1 MESGCDTQDFD
12 EYLLCT
18 MTEKLIFTQQDG
30 ETLLIK
36 LSGEWTL
43 ADGIPS
49 PEEILTGIGVKPGVR
64 SLAFDT
70 AEIGRWDDGLLVF
83 LRKISEASS
92 LNDVVLDPAGLPR
105 GAQGLLKLATAVP
118 AKDTIHDP
126 METSLLNRIG
136 DVSLRLTQS
145 WNETQIFVGEAFLGF
160 LKLLRGHAR
169 LRPRDLWEQMRR
181 CGADALPIV
190 TLILFLIGVILGFTA
205 AIPLRMFGAEIYI
218 ASLVGIAIV
227 RELAPMMTA
236 IILAGRSGAAFAAE
250 LGTMT
255 VNEEIDALRT
265 AGFSPMEFLVMPRL
279 LALGLM
285 MPLLS
290 LYADFMGILGGAM
303 VSKGLV
309 GISYTL
315 YMQQTI
321 EVLDA
326 TQFQLGAIKAFIYG
340 ILVAVAGCMRGMQ
353 CGRSA
358 SAVGQAT
365 TSAVVTG
372 IVYIIVASAV
382 TTVIYSL
389 LGY

>member
-1 MESGCDTQDFD
+1 
-12 EYLLCT
+12 
-18 MTEKLIFTQQDG
+18 MTEKLQLVHPD
-30 ETLLIK
+30 EVTLLIK
-36 LSGEWTL
+36 LSGDWTL
-43 ADGIPS
+43 LDGIPS
-49 PEEILTGIGVKPGVR
+49 PDEILKWIEDKAGLQRLVFESEAIG
-64 SLAFDT
+64 
-70 AEIGRWDDGLLVF
+70 EWDNGLLIF
-83 LRKISEASS
+83 LKKIADACSR
-92 LNDVVLDPAGLPR
+92 DGVQLDAQGLPR
-105 GAQGLLKLATAVP
+105 GVQGLLELATAVP
-118 AKDTIHDP
+118 TKDTACDP
-126 METSLLNRIG
+126 METSLLSLIG
-136 DVSLRLTQS
+136 DVSLRMSKSWSDTLTFIG
-145 WNETQIFVGEAFLGF
+145 ETFLSF
-160 LKLLRGHAR
+160 LKLLRGKAR
-169 LRPRDLWEQMRR
+169 LRAQDVWAQMRM

-190 TLILFLIGVILGFTA
+190 TLILFLIGMILGFTA

-218 ASLVGIAIV
+218 SSLVGIAVV
-227 RELAPMMTA
+227 REMSPMMTA

-265 AGFSPMEFLVMPRL
+265 AGFSPMEFLVLPRL
-279 LALGLM
+279 LALCLM

-290 LYADFMGILGGAM
+290 LYASFLGILGGAL
-303 VSKGLV
+303 VSKTIS

-326 TQFQLGAIKAFIYG
+326 TQFFLGAIKAFVYG

-358 SAVGQAT
+358 SAVGTAT

-382 TTVIYSL
+382 TTFIYTL

>member
-1 MESGCDTQDFD
+1 
-12 EYLLCT
+12 
-18 MTEKLIFTQQDG
+18 MTEKLILAQQDEG
-30 ETLLIK
+30 TLLIK
-36 LSGEWTL
+36 ISGDWTF
-43 ADGIPS
+43 AEGIPS
-49 PEEILTGIGVKPGVR
+49 PDEVLSRIGAKPGVQ
-64 SLAFDT
+64 SLAFDST
-70 AEIGRWDDGLLVF
+70 EIGEWDNGLLIF
-83 LRKISEASS
+83 LRMIADAGSREA
-92 LNDVVLDPAGLPR
+92 VRLDAQGLPR
-105 GAQGLLKLATAVP
+105 GVQGLLELATAVP
-118 AKDTIHDP
+118 AKDTARDP
-126 METSLLNRIG
+126 TESSILNLVG
-136 DVSLRLTQS
+136 DVSLRVTRS
-145 WNETQIFVGEAFLGF
+145 WNDTLSFIGEAFLSF
-160 LKLLRGHAR
+160 LKLLRGKAH
-169 LRPRDLWEQMRR
+169 LRASDLWAQMRM

-190 TLILFLIGVILGFTA
+190 TLILFLIGMILGFTA

-218 ASLVGIAIV
+218 ASLVGIAVV
-227 RELAPMMTA
+227 REMAPMMTA

-265 AGFSPMEFLVMPRL
+265 AGFSPMEFLVLPRL

-285 MPLLS
+285 MPLLC
-290 LYADFMGILGGAM
+290 LYASFLGIMGGAL
-303 VSKGLV
+303 VSKTLS

-326 TQFQLGAIKAFIYG
+326 TQFFLGAIKAFVYG

-358 SAVGQAT
+358 SAVGTAT

-382 TTVIYSL
+382 TTFIYTI

>member
-1 MESGCDTQDFD
+1 
-12 EYLLCT
+12 
-18 MTEKLIFTQQDG
+18 MTDKLAFTQHDG

-36 LSGEWTL
+36 LSGDWTL
-43 ADGIPS
+43 AGSIPS
-49 PEEILTGIGVKPGVR
+49 PDTVLGRIGGGSGIQR
-64 SLAFDT
+64 LAFDST
-70 AEIGRWDDGLLVF
+70 EIGKWDNGLLIF
-83 LRKISEASS
+83 LRKLADACSRDGIH
-92 LNDVVLDPAGLPR
+92 LDVQGLPS
-105 GAQGLLKLATAVP
+105 GVQGLLELATAVP
-118 AKDTIHDP
+118 TKDTARDP
-126 METSLLNRIG
+126 HEASVLELIG
-136 DVSLRLTQS
+136 DVSLRMTKSFADTLS
-145 WNETQIFVGEAFLGF
+145 FIGEAFLSF
-160 LKLLRGHAR
+160 LKLLRGKAR
-169 LRPRDLWEQMRR
+169 FRASDLWDQMRKS
-181 CGADALPIV
+181 GADALPIV
-190 TLILFLIGVILGFTA
+190 TLILFLIGIIIGFTS

-218 ASLVGIAIV
+218 ATLVGIAIV
-227 RELAPMMTA
+227 REMAPMMTA

-265 AGFSPMEFLVMPRL
+265 AGFSPMEFLVLPRL

-290 LYADFMGILGGAM
+290 LYASFLGILGGAL
-303 VSKGLV
+303 VSKTIS

-321 EVLDA
+321 EALNA
-326 TQFQLGAIKAFIYG
+326 TQFFLGAIKAFIYG

-358 SAVGQAT
+358 SAVGTAT

-372 IVYIIVASAV
+372 IVYVIVASAL
-382 TTVIYSL
+382 TTFFYTI

>member
-1 MESGCDTQDFD
+1 
-12 EYLLCT
+12 
-18 MTEKLIFTQQDG
+18 MTEKLQLAPHDEG
-30 ETLLIK
+30 TLLIK
-36 LSGEWTL
+36 LSGDWTL
-43 ADGIPS
+43 AEGIPS
-49 PEEILTGIGVKPGVR
+49 PEEILTRIEAKPGVQ
-64 SLAFDT
+64 SLSFDS
-70 AEIGRWDDGLLVF
+70 AEIGEWDNGLLIF
-83 LRKISEASS
+83 LKKIAVACSRDSTQ
-92 LNDVVLDPAGLPR
+92 LDIQGLPR
-105 GAQGLLKLATAVP
+105 GVQGLLELATAVP
-118 AKDTIHDP
+118 AKDTARDP
-126 METSLLNRIG
+126 TESSILNLVG
-136 DVSLRLTQS
+136 DVSLRVTRS
-145 WNETQIFVGEAFLGF
+145 WNDTLTFIGEAFLSF
-160 LKLLRGHAR
+160 LKLLRGKAR
-169 LRPRDLWEQMRR
+169 LRASDLWAQMRM

-190 TLILFLIGVILGFTA
+190 TLILFLIGMILGFTA

-218 ASLVGIAIV
+218 SSLVGIAVV
-227 RELAPMMTA
+227 REMAPMMTA

-265 AGFSPMEFLVMPRL
+265 AGFSPMEFLVLPRL
-279 LALGLM
+279 LGLGLM

-290 LYADFMGILGGAM
+290 LYASFLGIMGGAL
-303 VSKGLV
+303 VSKTLS

-315 YMQQTI
+315 YMQQTT

-326 TQFQLGAIKAFIYG
+326 TQFFLGAIKAFVYG

-358 SAVGQAT
+358 SAVGTAT

-382 TTVIYSL
+382 TTFIYTI

>member
-1 MESGCDTQDFD
+1 MTDKLNLAHPD
-12 EYLLCT
+12 E
-18 MTEKLIFTQQDG
+18 G
-30 ETLLIK
+30 TLLVK
-36 LSGEWTL
+36 LSGKWTL

-49 PEEILTGIGVKPGVR
+49 PDEVLSKIGTKPGVQH
-64 SLAFDT
+64 LTFDSS
-70 AEIGRWDDGLLVF
+70 EIGEWDNGLLIF
-83 LRKISEASS
+83 LKKIAVACSRNSVQ
-92 LNDVVLDPAGLPR
+92 LNVQGLPK
-105 GAQGLLKLATAVP
+105 GVQGLLKLAIAVP
-118 AKDTIHDP
+118 TKDTDRDP
-126 METSLLNRIG
+126 LETSFLNLIG
-136 DVSLRLTQS
+136 DVSLRMSKSWSDTLTF
-145 WNETQIFVGEAFLGF
+145 IGEAFLSF
-160 LKLLRGHAR
+160 LKLLRGKAR
-169 LRPRDLWEQMRR
+169 LRASDLWSQMRM

-190 TLILFLIGVILGFTA
+190 TLILFLIGIILGFTS

-218 ASLVGIAIV
+218 ASLVGISIV

-265 AGFSPMEFLVMPRL
+265 AGFSPMEFLVLPRL
-279 LALGLM
+279 LALALM

-290 LYADFMGILGGAM
+290 LYASFLGIMGGAL
-303 VSKGLV
+303 VSKTLS
-309 GISYTL
+309 GISFTL

-321 EVLDA
+321 ESLTA
-326 TQFQLGAIKAFIYG
+326 TQFFLGAIKAFVYG

-358 SAVGQAT
+358 SAVGTAT

-382 TTVIYSL
+382 TTIIFTI